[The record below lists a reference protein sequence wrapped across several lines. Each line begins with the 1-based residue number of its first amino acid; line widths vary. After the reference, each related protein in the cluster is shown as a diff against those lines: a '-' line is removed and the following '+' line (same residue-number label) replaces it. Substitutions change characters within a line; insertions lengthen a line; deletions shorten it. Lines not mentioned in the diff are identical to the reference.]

1 MSHYWFSYSFPV
13 TDRYRKSVQKKHGRG
28 WEGAVGVEG
37 VATGQKA
44 QGNDTEHSPNHAVK
58 QTNPAP
64 ILRPPAQ
71 YWRRLSCLI
80 DHVYTRNLT

>member
-13 TDRYRKSVQKKHGRG
+13 TDRYRKSVQKKHG
-28 WEGAVGVEG
+28 GARRRMGGGRG

-58 QTNPAP
+58 
-64 ILRPPAQ
+64 
-71 YWRRLSCLI
+71 
-80 DHVYTRNLT
+80 

>member
-1 MSHYWFSYSFPV
+1 V
-13 TDRYRKSVQKKHGRG
+13 D
-28 WEGAVGVEG
+28 
-37 VATGQKA
+37 TGQKA
-44 QGNDTEHSPNHAVK
+44 QGNYTGH
-58 QTNPAP
+58 PAP